1 MISIIN
7 DNNELS
13 TTTIFFMLIIKYFY
27 RPNIE
32 RRKISFYSLTTI
44 INYTR
49 VSDAIQLTLIL
60 FDKIHIINKFF

>member
-27 RPNIE
+27 RPNIK

-60 FDKIHIINKFF
+60 FDKIHIINNFF

>member
-60 FDKIHIINKFF
+60 FDKIHIINNFF